1 MDNTNFEGSVSVFRY
16 SNEETVGDAQLVYS
30 KKVIFERN
38 RITST
43 DANPTDQFIFVGNE
57 LDARTEDRIKF
68 TDDDAP
74 NGLNT
79 YLIVLGYAAGGVA
92 SSSTNV
98 FYFFEASV
106 GGTAYIKEVEMKDM
120 VV

>member
-1 MDNTNFEGSVSVFRY
+1 MDNTNFEGSVSVYRY
-16 SNEETVGDAQLVYS
+16 SNEDTVGDAQLVYS
-30 KKVIFERN
+30 KKVIFEKN
-38 RITST
+38 RVTST
-43 DANPTDQFIFVGNE
+43 DADPTNQFIYIGNE
-57 LDARTEDRIKF
+57 LYARTEDRIKF
-68 TDDDAP
+68 TDNDAP

-79 YLIVLGYAAGGVA
+79 YLIVFGYVAVGVT

-98 FYFFEASV
+98 FYSFEASV

>member
-1 MDNTNFEGSVSVFRY
+1 MDNTNFEGNVQVYRY
-16 SNEETVGDAQLVYS
+16 SGQETVNDAQLVYS
-30 KKVIFERN
+30 KKVIFEKN
-38 RITST
+38 QVTNT
-43 DANPTDQFIFVGNE
+43 DANPTNHLIFVGNQ

-68 TDDDAP
+68 TDNDAP

-79 YLIVLGYAAGGVA
+79 YLIIFGYAGSGV
-92 SSSTNV
+92 SSTSTSV
-98 FYFFEASV
+98 FYSFEASV